1 MQKRRRSDPHCF
13 EDQLAAEKA
22 RLKEQLANTPGDPE
36 RDALVKKIRQ
46 IEFASHVNEWLSSPG
61 LQRPMM
67 GYRRI
72 QSPPT

>member
-46 IEFASHVNEWLSSPG
+46 IEFATHINEWLSSPG
-61 LQRPMM
+61 LQRP
-67 GYRRI
+67 
-72 QSPPT
+72 